1 MISYLC
7 NVHTWIHFRKAHV
20 NTLLHLWQAKAL
32 VHSIAIVKRRE
43 FRLVIAVHSVAV
55 AEWREVRLVIAVHS
69 VAIVKWREVRLVVA
83 VHSVAIVEWREARLV
98 IAVHFIA
105 TIDGRK
111 VWLVISIIPG
121 RRSKVIEGLLNA
133 IRALALRAI
142 EAKVVLTIVVVK
154 RSGALVW

>member
-55 AEWREVRLVIAVHS
+55 AE
-69 VAIVKWREVRLVVA
+69 WREVRLVVA